1 MESNVL
7 ALSELNML
15 AIRPAL
21 MSEQEQTFIV
31 TISADTFFMHNIQ
44 AAIGATPNVRHRSI
58 SLTDIEHTQ
67 SGWTQARPSIVCADL
82 DNHAAGILQGVTL
95 LKKHWPDSR
104 VIVFTH
110 HTHTDEMLHAMEQ
123 GAFGFVLKADPFMPH
138 ETVIKQVL
146 AGFNPVSAQF
156 VAQLFHQPS
165 TRKRTSKSLKKPLTG
180 RELEVLVCLS
190 NGHSYAKAAN
200 TLAIGIPTI
209 QSHVRNIYRKL
220 EVRSALQ
227 AIARARDCG
236 VL

>member
-1 MESNVL
+1 MESTFL
-7 ALSELNML
+7 APSALN
-15 AIRPAL
+15 IRALNPAT
-21 MSEQEQTFIV
+21 MSEQDQTFIV
-31 TISADTFFMHNIQ
+31 TVSADAFFMHNIQ

-82 DNHAAGILQGVTL
+82 DNHTAGILQGVTL
-95 LKKHWPDSR
+95 LKRHWPDSR

-110 HTHTDEMLHAMEQ
+110 HTHTDEMLRTMDQ

-138 ETVIKQVL
+138 ETVIKQAL

-156 VAQLFHQPS
+156 VAQLLHQPS
-165 TRKRTSKSLKKPLTG
+165 TSKRASKPLTKPLTE

-190 NGHSYAKAAN
+190 NGHSYAKAAK